1 MEIFNP
7 LQQRLADMGR
17 HGVNVSQNDQIG
29 IKTLLLARHF
39 GTANQPVLLHFA
51 LDRITGF
58 IEEIAFPDLIT
69 QRLTAQLL
77 LLVIRS
83 VKSDQV

>member
-1 MEIFNP
+1 M
-7 LQQRLADMGR
+7 LACHSGAADE
-17 HGVNVSQNDQIG
+17 
-29 IKTLLLARHF
+29 L
-39 GTANQPVLLHFA
+39 VLFQFT

-69 QRLTAQLL
+69 QRLMAQLL

-83 VKSDQV
+83 VESDQV

>member
-1 MEIFNP
+1 MR
-7 LQQRLADMGR
+7 RLGAHVG
-17 HGVNVSQNDQIG
+17 NNDQIG
-29 IKTLLLARHF
+29 IKTLLLTRRF
-39 GTANQPVLLHFA
+39 GMANQPILLYFT

-58 IEEIAFPDLIT
+58 IEEIAFPDLIA

>member
-1 MEIFNP
+1 MR
-7 LQQRLADMGR
+7 RLGAHVG
-17 HGVNVSQNDQIG
+17 NNDQIG
-29 IKTLLLARHF
+29 IKTLLLARRF
-39 GTANQPVLLHFA
+39 GMVNQPILLHFT

-58 IEEIAFPDLIT
+58 IEEIALPDLIA

-77 LLVIRS
+77 LLVIHS

>member
-1 MEIFNP
+1 
-7 LQQRLADMGR
+7 MGR
-17 HGVNVSQNDQIG
+17 HGVNVSQNNQIG

-39 GTANQPVLLHFA
+39 GMANQPVLLHFT

-58 IEEIAFPDLIT
+58 IEEIAFPDLIA

>member
-1 MEIFNP
+1 
-7 LQQRLADMGR
+7 MGR

-39 GTANQPVLLHFA
+39 GMANQPVLLHFT

-58 IEEIAFPDLIT
+58 IEEIAFPDLIAH
-69 QRLTAQLL
+69 RLTAQLL
-77 LLVIRS
+77 LLV
-83 VKSDQV
+83 VAGVESDQV

>member
-1 MEIFNP
+1 
-7 LQQRLADMGR
+7 MGR

-39 GTANQPVLLHFA
+39 GTTNQLVLLHFA

-58 IEEIAFPDLIT
+58 IEEIAFPDLIA

>member
-1 MEIFNP
+1 MR
-7 LQQRLADMGR
+7 RLGAHIG
-17 HGVNVSQNDQIG
+17 NNDQIG
-29 IKTLLLARHF
+29 IKTLLLTRRF
-39 GTANQPVLLHFA
+39 GMANQPILLHFT

-58 IEEIAFPDLIT
+58 IEEIAFPDLIA
-69 QRLTAQLL
+69 QPLTAQLL

>member
-1 MEIFNP
+1 
-7 LQQRLADMGR
+7 LGA
-17 HGVNVSQNDQIG
+17 HVSKNDQIG

-39 GTANQPVLLHFA
+39 GAAYQPVLLHFT
-51 LDRITGF
+51 LNRITGF

-83 VKSDQV
+83 RERSGLKAQKPAQLPPGPDRG